1 MTDVRHDLALQTL
14 SLPISS
20 RFVAFNPNKNENK
33 KKVVENKTRGRR
45 RSSFFGCYFSL
56 KDDNPRKN
64 LFVIKLSQT
73 LYL

>member
-33 KKVVENKTRGRR
+33 KKLLRTKPEEEEEA
-45 RSSFFGCYFSL
+45 
-56 KDDNPRKN
+56 
-64 LFVIKLSQT
+64 LFLVAT
-73 LYL
+73 FH